1 MANVAWIGAGLL
13 GSAFV
18 EGLCA
23 RGDEVTVWN
32 RTASKAEALTAH
44 GAKVAHSPGEAARG
58 ADRVHLCLSDDA
70 AVDGVLALLEG
81 HLRDGAAIIDHTTVS
96 PGGARARQAHLNG
109 RGVPFL
115 ACPVFMAPANA
126 RAASGIML
134 CAGEREL
141 IEQSTPL
148 LSAMTGKLLTYGQD
162 AGVAATMKLVGNA
175 LIISLS
181 GALADAL
188 SFAQES
194 GVPPEDAI
202 KLFEDFNIAGAMGR
216 GKRMATGNY
225 KPSFELSM
233 AQKDLRLMIEA
244 AGELPLG
251 VLPGLHAR
259 MGELIAA
266 GHGQD
271 DLAVLA
277 RDVIP
282 KKTDA

>member
-1 MANVAWIGAGLL
+1 MAKVAWIGAGLL
-13 GSAFV
+13 GSGFV
-18 EGLCA
+18 EAMCG

-32 RTASKAEALTAH
+32 RTAAKAEALTSF
-44 GAKVAHSPGEAARG
+44 GARVAATPGEAAHG

-70 AVDGVLALLEG
+70 AVDAVLASLEG
-81 HLRDGAAIIDHTTVS
+81 HLKDGAAIIDHTTVS
-96 PGGARARQAHLNG
+96 PGGARARQAHLSG

-115 ACPVFMAPANA
+115 CCPVFMAPVNA
-126 RAASGIML
+126 RNASGIML

-141 IEQSTPL
+141 IEQCTPL
-148 LSAMTGKLLTYGQD
+148 LSAMTGKLLTYGND

-175 LIISLS
+175 IIISLS

-188 SFAQES
+188 SFAHQS
-194 GVPPEDAI
+194 SVAPEKAI
-202 KLFEDFNIAGAMGR
+202 ELFDEFNIAGAMAR
-216 GKRMATGNY
+216 GKRMAAGNY

-259 MGELIAA
+259 MGELIAQ
-266 GHGQD
+266 GHGGD

-282 KKTDA
+282 KKSPA